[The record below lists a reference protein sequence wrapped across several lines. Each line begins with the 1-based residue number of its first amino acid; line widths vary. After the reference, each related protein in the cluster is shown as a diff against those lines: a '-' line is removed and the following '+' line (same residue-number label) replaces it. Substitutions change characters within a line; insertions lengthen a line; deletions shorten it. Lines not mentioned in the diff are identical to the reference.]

1 MGADA
6 GTALGR
12 VFTRGQAVQAGRTR
26 GEIAWA
32 LRSGRWMRLRRGAF
46 CPSEVFEAAD
56 KRDRHMLY
64 AEAALLTHDER
75 HVLSHVSAALSFG
88 LPTPFA
94 GLGRPTLTL
103 PGTPASTDRQADL
116 VVQVAGLTSGDTTPW
131 SRDRLRTSVARTVA
145 DCLRHLERP
154 DAVMLCDAALQ
165 AQLTEPAAI
174 DRVLSRQSNWPYA
187 ERGRAAFGLV
197 DGRRESPLESWSFVK
212 LHAAGVALPVPQ
224 ASVYDGDSLVARVDG
239 WWPEYGTVC
248 EVDGLQ
254 KYTLDTYLTAGGAGA
269 YDEEHRIA
277 ATRRAIVEEKLR
289 EDRLRALGL
298 QVVRWGF
305 VDVVRRIGRVV
316 SDIEAAWRRGRP
328 DLVTGRIVPPR
339 T

>member
-1 MGADA
+1 
-6 GTALGR
+6 LGR
-12 VFTRGQAVQAGRTR
+12 VFTRAQAVQAGQTR

-46 CPSEVFEAAD
+46 CLPEVYAAAD
-56 KRDRHMLY
+56 DRGRHLLH

-88 LPTPFA
+88 LPTPFR

-103 PGTPASTDRQADL
+103 PGSPASTDRQADL
-116 VVQVAGLTSGDTTPW
+116 VVQVAGLAAGDTTTW
-131 SRDRLRTSVARTVA
+131 RRDRLRTSVARTVA

-154 DAVMLCDAALQ
+154 EAVMLCDAALH
-165 AQLTEPAAI
+165 AGLTEPVHI
-174 DRVLSRQSNWPYA
+174 DRVLSRQANWPYA
-187 ERGRAAFGLV
+187 ERGRAAFKLS
-197 DGRRESPLESWSFVK
+197 DGRRESPLESWSFVQ
-212 LHAAGVALPVPQ
+212 LYARGVPLPVPQ
-224 ASVYDGDSLVARVDG
+224 ALVYDGRSLVGRVDG

-248 EVDGLQ
+248 EVDGRE
-254 KYTLDTYLTAGGAGA
+254 KYSMDLGLRAVQDGPEDA
-269 YDEEHRIA
+269 ERRIA
-277 ATRRAIVEEKLR
+277 STRRAIVEEKLR

-316 SDIEAAWRRGRP
+316 ADIEAAWGRGRP
-328 DLVTGRIVPPR
+328 DLVTGRILPPGA
-339 T
+339 